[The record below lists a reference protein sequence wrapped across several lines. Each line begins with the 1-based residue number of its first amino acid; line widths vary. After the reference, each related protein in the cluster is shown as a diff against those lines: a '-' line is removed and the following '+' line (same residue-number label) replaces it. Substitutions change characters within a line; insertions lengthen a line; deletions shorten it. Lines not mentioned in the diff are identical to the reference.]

1 MSGRGGKTHILPE
14 CTTGARKRRPSLH
27 RHIMQWEHHFRS
39 PPPPL
44 AAALVV
50 RAKKENMSSPL
61 KGRRGDNR
69 RGRGIRH
76 ARSFNQQRKLKSQKG
91 IGEYPACWWIQKKNL
106 LCSSSPFSSSFI
118 PGASSSLSR
127 ACQPRR
133 SQNLFLFFVFFF
145 LLLLLHKWPDKSR
158 ALALSTPLLTSSR
171 RWRGGRPTA
180 EEEERRGVA
189 SIMRGEEG
197 GKNSKK
203 EVFPILG
210 W

>member
-1 MSGRGGKTHILPE
+1 MYHW
-14 CTTGARKRRPSLH
+14 RKKKEAFLH
-27 RHIMQWEHHFRS
+27 RHIMQWEHHFLS
-39 PPPPL
+39 PPPP

-76 ARSFNQQRKLKSQKG
+76 ARSFHQQRKLKSKKG
-91 IGEYPACWWIQKKNL
+91 VGEYPACWWIQKKNL
-106 LCSSSPFSSSFI
+106 LCSSSPFYSSFI

-133 SQNLFLFFVFFF
+133 SQNLFFLFFVFFF
-145 LLLLLHKWPDKSR
+145 LLLLHKWPDKSR

-180 EEEERRGVA
+180 EEEEKRGVA
-189 SIMRGEEG
+189 SIMRGERGE